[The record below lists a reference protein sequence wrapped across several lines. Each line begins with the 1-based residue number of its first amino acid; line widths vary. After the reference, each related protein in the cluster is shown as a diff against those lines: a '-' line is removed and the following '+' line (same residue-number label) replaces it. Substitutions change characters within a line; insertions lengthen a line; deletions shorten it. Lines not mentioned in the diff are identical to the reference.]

1 MNVFEKGKRVIF
13 VIMLLLGVFMGNES
27 YAQQGTT
34 ISGVV
39 KDETGFPLPG
49 VNIIEKGTKNG
60 VGSNMDGKFTLKLT
74 TDKAVLVFSYLGYE
88 NLSVSVA
95 GKTVVN
101 VSLKPNAESLDEVK
115 IVSFGYGTVK
125 KENLTGAVSS
135 MSAKELSKIPVTN
148 VAEAMAGRLAG
159 VSVQTVDGAPGADI
173 VIRVRGGGS
182 LTQDNSPL
190 YVVDGFVV
198 DNLNDVPP
206 GDIAS
211 IDVLK
216 DAATTAIYGAQGA
229 NGVVI
234 VTTKKPKAG
243 KTTVTF
249 NQYMQ
254 IGTLPKDR
262 TYEVLSPYEFVTM
275 QYEKAKMTGTTNVT
289 SFEKYFGKYDDLE
302 LYKSKKPKDWQQE
315 ALGRDVISYYT
326 NLSLSGG
333 SETTKF
339 IFSYT
344 VNDDEGLMVGS
355 GQKRNTINFKLN
367 HDISK
372 KLKVDMSARI
382 SNTVVDGAGSSG
394 SSQMRIKNI
403 LTSRPTNGIADE
415 LEFDPN
421 ALEDDDQYEQ
431 FMLGMKSP
439 AEIIAQDWKK
449 RKMTSYVLNA
459 GITWNILNNL
469 TLKSALTTEK
479 GYGENLRFYGPET
492 GESKQAGNSLPLGV
506 KIDAEG
512 HSYRFVNT
520 LNYDFKNLGK
530 HDLGIM
536 LGQEVR
542 SKGGKNQ
549 SIRVEDFR
557 STITPEEMFA
567 NLSLGRVDNQSTTE
581 LTDENWFSIFAR
593 ATYAYDDKYLF
604 TATVRRDA
612 SSKFEGENNV
622 AIFPALSAGWKIT
635 SEPFL
640 KNSKVFNELKLRVG
654 YGEVGNDRIPANS
667 TKLLMEP
674 STVKGPGF
682 GTNANN
688 TYYSIIGTT
697 LYNPDLIWETT
708 LTRNIGLDFRLFNS
722 VINGSLEFYRNTTT
736 DLLFKSLAYKV
747 TGFADQWKNIG
758 ATSNR
763 GVELSFNANII
774 DKKDLT
780 LGLTM
785 NFGINKTKIDELDGT
800 EIKLFQSNWASTDL
814 MSADDYR
821 LEIGKTVGM
830 IYGYVNDG
838 MYTVDD
844 FTQTTPTSAWVLKA
858 DVPSNSGIIGAPVR
872 PGSMKLKDLNG
883 DGAISTDDRQVI
895 GNAVPKA
902 QGGFGL
908 NTTYKAFDLSMFFNW
923 SYGNDVYNTGK
934 IDYNQL
940 YRTSYGNM
948 LNTMNSAN
956 RFTYIDADGTYTGV
970 AGNVVTDLAQLGE
983 MNQGKTLWSGSMS
996 FGDARP
1002 VLTDWAIEDG
1012 SYIRLNNVTLGYTLP
1027 IKDFKKT
1034 IFSSARFYVT
1044 GTNLAL
1050 WTKYSG
1056 YDPDVN
1062 SNRNDGV
1069 FSALTPG
1076 LDYSSYPRSRR
1087 FTFGMNLTF

>member
-1 MNVFEKGKRVIF
+1 
-13 VIMLLLGVFMGNES
+13 MLFLSLFMINEAS
-27 YAQQGTT
+27 AQTGTT

-39 KDETGFPLPG
+39 KDDTGFPLPG

-60 VGSNMDGKFTLKLT
+60 AGTNMDGKFILKLT
-74 TDKAVLVFSYLGYE
+74 TAKPVLVFSYLGFE
-88 NLSVSVA
+88 VQSVPVG
-95 GKTVVN
+95 GKTVMD

-234 VTTKKPKAG
+234 VTTKKPKSG

-254 IGTLPKDR
+254 LGTLPKDR
-262 TYEVLSPYEFVTM
+262 TYEVLSPYEFVSM
-275 QYEKAKMTGTTNVT
+275 QYEKAKMSTTSSTNT
-289 SFEKYFGKYDDLE
+289 ALNNFEKFFGKYDDLE
-302 LYKSKKPKDWQQE
+302 LYKSKKPKDWQEE
-315 ALGRDVISYYT
+315 ALGRETASYYT
-326 NLSLSGG
+326 NLSISGG
-333 SETTKF
+333 SESTKF
-339 IFSYT
+339 IFSYSA
-344 VNDDEGLMVGS
+344 NDDEGLMVGS
-355 GQKRNTINFKLN
+355 GLKRNTINFKLN

-382 SNTVVDGAGSSG
+382 SNSVIDGAGSSG
-394 SSQMRIKNI
+394 SAQMRIKNI

-421 ALEDDDQYEQ
+421 TLDDDDQYEQ

-439 AEIIAQDWKK
+439 AEIIAQDWRK
-449 RKMTSYVLNA
+449 RKTNIYTLNA
-459 GITWNILNNL
+459 GITWSILDNL
-469 TLKSALTTEK
+469 TLKTALTTER

-492 GESKQAGNSLPLGV
+492 GESKQNGNSLPLGI
-506 KIDAEG
+506 KLDTETQ
-512 HSYRFVNT
+512 SYRFVNT
-520 LNYDFKNLGK
+520 LNYDFKNIGK

-536 LGQEVR
+536 LGHEVR

-557 STITPEEMFA
+557 STMTPEEMFA
-567 NLSLGRVDNQSTTE
+567 NLSLGRVDNQSTSE
-581 LTDENWFSIFAR
+581 FTDENWFSVFAR
-593 ATYAYDDKYLF
+593 GTYSYDDKYLF

-612 SSKFEGENNV
+612 SSKFEGANNV

-640 KNSKVFNELKLRVG
+640 KDSKVFNELKLRIG
-654 YGEVGNDRIPANS
+654 YGEVGNDRIPTNS

-682 GTNANN
+682 GTNANSVFYN
-688 TYYSIIGTT
+688 IIGTT

-722 VINGSLEFYRNTTT
+722 VINGSLEFYKNTTT
-736 DLLFKSLAYKV
+736 DLLFKALAYKV

-758 ATSNR
+758 ATSNS
-763 GVELSFNANII
+763 GVELSLNANVI
-774 DKKDLT
+774 DKNDFT

-785 NFGINKTKIDELDGT
+785 NFGINNTKIDELDGT
-800 EIKLFQSNWASTDL
+800 QIKLFQSNWASTDL

-821 LEIGKTVGM
+821 LEIGKSVGM

-844 FTQTTPTSAWVLKA
+844 FDQTTPTTYALKA
-858 DVPSNSGIIGAPVR
+858 GIPSNSGILGAPV
-872 PGSMKLKDLNG
+872 
-883 DGAISTDDRQVI
+883 
-895 GNAVPKA
+895 
-902 QGGFGL
+902 
-908 NTTYKAFDLSMFFNW
+908 
-923 SYGNDVYNTGK
+923 
-934 IDYNQL
+934 
-940 YRTSYGNM
+940 
-948 LNTMNSAN
+948 
-956 RFTYIDADGTYTGV
+956 
-970 AGNVVTDLAQLGE
+970 
-983 MNQGKTLWSGSMS
+983 
-996 FGDARP
+996 
-1002 VLTDWAIEDG
+1002 
-1012 SYIRLNNVTLGYTLP
+1012 
-1027 IKDFKKT
+1027 
-1034 IFSSARFYVT
+1034 
-1044 GTNLAL
+1044 
-1050 WTKYSG
+1050 
-1056 YDPDVN
+1056 
-1062 SNRNDGV
+1062 
-1069 FSALTPG
+1069 
-1076 LDYSSYPRSRR
+1076 
-1087 FTFGMNLTF
+1087 